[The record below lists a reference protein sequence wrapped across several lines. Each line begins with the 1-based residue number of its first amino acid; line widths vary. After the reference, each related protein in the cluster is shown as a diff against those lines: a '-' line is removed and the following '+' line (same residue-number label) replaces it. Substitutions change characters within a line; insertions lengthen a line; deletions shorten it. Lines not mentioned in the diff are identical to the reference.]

1 MTALS
6 HRAFSVHETL
16 PIVDCAVQV
25 RAEVTILRTSG
36 SPEPSDLIQ
45 SVSRALRILETVGRS
60 KRGLSVKQIARR
72 CDLGLSTTYHLV
84 RTLAYEGYLIRCTDG
99 VYLPGLEVAD
109 RFRELT
115 AAFKAPESSQLAL
128 RRIAGTTGR
137 SHYLARF
144 VNGHVAIT
152 GVAEGSRSPHLEDL
166 VVGFDEAAHATAL
179 GKALLSTL
187 DDHKRAQYLTVVGM
201 RPYTRSTIVDPQ
213 QWEYDLGLLR
223 QRGLF
228 IEQEQYRDNV
238 ACAAVVVS
246 GGGDLTPRMV
256 LASAMSVDEFRRN
269 EQAIHGQ
276 MLGAARSLATAVANS
291 PDPSPLPL

>member
-6 HRAFSVHETL
+6 YRAFSVHETL

-25 RAEVTILRTSG
+25 RAEVTILRTNG

-115 AAFKAPESSQLAL
+115 AAFKPPESSQLAL

-144 VNGHVAIT
+144 VNGQVAIT
-152 GVAEGSRSPHLEDL
+152 GVAEGPRSPHLEDL

-187 DDHKRAQYLTVVGM
+187 DDGKRSNYLSIVGM
-201 RPYTRSTIVDPQ
+201 RPYTRSTIVDTQ
-213 QWEYDLGLLR
+213 QWEYDLALLR

-228 IEQEQYRDNV
+228 VEQEQYRENV
-238 ACAAVVVS
+238 ACAAVVLS
-246 GGGDLTPRMV
+246 GGNDLAPRLV
-256 LASAMSVDEFRRN
+256 LASAMSIDEFRRN

-276 MLGAARSLATAVANS
+276 MLSAARNLAAAVAS
-291 PDPSPLPL
+291 CPDPSPLPL